1 MGQSRANKKFFHM
14 AYSIGASIVI
24 LGALFKILHMNI
36 GPINGDM
43 LLMIGLFTE
52 AGIFFISAFEPI
64 DEDLD
69 WSKVYP
75 ELGGGKREEKR
86 KDRIQAKEAQTMLS
100 QKLDSMLKDAKLDA
114 GLMTSLGESIQSF
127 KGAAEQIQ
135 PAVDSISATNRY
147 SEQLSMAAAQ
157 MESLNSLYKVQLENT
172 SRQAQVNEEMV
183 KSEGLLKEKREST
196 EVESIAATNRY
207 SEQISMAALQ
217 MESLNS
223 VYKVQLESTSRQ
235 AQVNEEMAQNAAML
249 KEQMESMAANLQN
262 LNGVYGGML
271 SAMNKG

>member
-1 MGQSRANKKFFHM
+1 MAQSRASKKLFHM

-24 LGALFKILHMNI
+24 LGALFKILHMSL
-36 GPINGDM
+36 GPLTGDM

-52 AGIFFISAFEPI
+52 AFIFFFSAFEPI
-64 DEDLD
+64 EDDLD

-75 ELGGGKREEKR
+75 ELAGGKREEKR
-86 KDRIQAKEAQTMLS
+86 KDMLQAREAQTMLS
-100 QKLDSMLKDAKLDA
+100 KKLDSMLSEAKLDV
-114 GLMTSLGESIQSF
+114 GLMTSLGESIQNF

-157 MESLNSLYKVQLENT
+157 MESLNSLYKVQLE
-172 SRQAQVNEEMV
+172 
-183 KSEGLLKEKREST
+183 
-196 EVESIAATNRY
+196 
-207 SEQISMAALQ
+207 
-217 MESLNS
+217 
-223 VYKVQLESTSRQ
+223 STSHQ
-235 AQVNEEMAQNAAML
+235 AQVNEEMAHNAEVL